1 MLDTASLVADLE
13 AVASGDES
21 ALRRLWD
28 AASPTLFG
36 FGLRLM
42 RRRAAAEDVL
52 QESFVRIWRKAHQYD
67 PTLGDPLGWMAAV
80 TRNVALDH
88 LRRARVR
95 DETGLQEADRAAGAE
110 NMTGLDFHRVDLQR
124 CIDRLSEKQKQAIQ
138 LAYYRGMTHT
148 ELAEALGAPLGTVK
162 SWIRR
167 ALDNL
172 KDCLER

>member
-28 AASPTLFG
+28 AAAPTLFG

-67 PTLGDPLGWMAAV
+67 PTLGDPLG
-80 TRNVALDH
+80 
-88 LRRARVR
+88 
-95 DETGLQEADRAAGAE
+95 
-110 NMTGLDFHRVDLQR
+110 
-124 CIDRLSEKQKQAIQ
+124 
-138 LAYYRGMTHT
+138 
-148 ELAEALGAPLGTVK
+148 
-162 SWIRR
+162 
-167 ALDNL
+167 
-172 KDCLER
+172 